1 MSRALLAGICVFLM
15 VASIGCS
22 TIKGVGEDIGSVGGW
37 LSKGSDNV
45 REGK

>member
-1 MSRALLAGICVFLM
+1 MSRTLLAGICVFLM